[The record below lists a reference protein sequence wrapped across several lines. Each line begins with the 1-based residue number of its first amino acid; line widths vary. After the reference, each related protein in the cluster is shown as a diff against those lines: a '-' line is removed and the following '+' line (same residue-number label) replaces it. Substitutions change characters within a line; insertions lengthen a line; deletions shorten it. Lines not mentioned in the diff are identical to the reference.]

1 MICYVIV
8 AALAGLI
15 CSPVA
20 HSAPLEIHGSTTVA
34 ANLLTPKK
42 AEIEKASGVELLIVG
57 NGSGRGLAD
66 LVEGKVTLAM
76 ISAPLEDEIK
86 ALKAKGT
93 AFDETKMKGFAVG
106 GAVVAFGV
114 HPSNAVKKLTQA
126 QMVDILTGKITN
138 WKDVGGADKPIIVVC
153 EFKGGGVRTQVEHD
167 LLNGGDITAQKR
179 EIPNA
184 TEVPKIVGQLDG
196 ALGIFSKVSMIP
208 GVDEL
213 DIGQK
218 IAQPLIMV
226 TMGDPTPDAAKVIA
240 AAKTAGGG

>member
-1 MICYVIV
+1 MMRYAIV
-8 AALAGLI
+8 VALAGLLG
-15 CSPVA
+15 SSVA
-20 HSAPLEIHGSTTVA
+20 YAAPLEVHGSTTVA

-42 AEIEKASGVELLIVG
+42 AEIEKASGVELQIVG

-76 ISAPLEDEIK
+76 ISAPLEDEMK

-93 AFDETKMKGFAVG
+93 AFDETKMQGFPVG

-114 HPSNAVKKLTQA
+114 NPSNAVKKLTEA
-126 QMVDILTGKITN
+126 QMVDILTGKIAN

-153 EFKGGGVRTQVEHD
+153 ESKGGGVRTQVEHD
-167 LLNGGDITAQKR
+167 LLKGGDITAQKR

-184 TEVPKIVGQLDG
+184 TEVPKIVAQLDG
-196 ALGIFSKVSMIP
+196 ALGIFSKVSIIP
-208 GVDEL
+208 GVAEL
-213 DIGQK
+213 DIGKK

-226 TMGDPTPDAAKVIA
+226 TMGDPSPDAAKVIA